1 MTTTLELPE
10 AALTGL
16 RDCLLALAADEDKT
30 PAEELD
36 GLSDSVLAAYW
47 HGYVE
52 ASKSGGT
59 GQTLH
64 IAAFGS
70 SLFAP
75 LVAVGAE
82 IGNVRAALA
91 QSLK

>member
-1 MTTTLELPE
+1 MTITLELPE

-16 RDCLLALAADEDKT
+16 RDCLLALAADEGKA

-47 HGYVE
+47 HGYVA
-52 ASKSGGT
+52 ASESGST
-59 GQTLH
+59 GQSLH
-64 IAAFGS
+64 VAAFGT

-75 LVAVGAE
+75 LVAVCTE
-82 IGNVRAALA
+82 IGTVRAALA